1 MFSLVIM
8 IWKMAQN
15 NHAKLSVPRDHMFD
29 FNYPTLSFYIGE
41 VLDSHYKLCRY
52 FPFENEWEY
61 IFQTKKHFARISDFL
76 LQKNLNLR
84 NYD

>member
-41 VLDSHYKLCRY
+41 VLDSHYKICRY

-61 IFQTKKHFARISDFL
+61 IFSNKIVFC
-76 LQKNLNLR
+76 KNM
-84 NYD
+84 

>member
-41 VLDSHYKLCRY
+41 FLDSHYKIGRY
-52 FPFENEWEY
+52 FSLENECEY
-61 IFQTKKHFARISDFL
+61 IFQTK
-76 LQKNLNLR
+76 
-84 NYD
+84 

>member
-41 VLDSHYKLCRY
+41 VLDSHYKICRY
-52 FPFENEWEY
+52 FPLKNEWEY
-61 IFQTKKHFARISDFL
+61 VHFSNKIVFC
-76 LQKNLNLR
+76 KNM
-84 NYD
+84 

>member
-29 FNYPTLSFYIGE
+29 FNYPQLSFYIGE
-41 VLDSHYKLCRY
+41 VLDSYYKICHY
-52 FPFENEWEY
+52 FPFENVWKY
-61 IFQTKKHFARISDFL
+61 FARICKFL
-76 LQKNLNLR
+76 LQIKLNLKTAI
-84 NYD
+84 